1 MLQQKPK
8 PSNNAFLQ
16 YSGMAV
22 QMAVTIGLFIFIGR
36 KLDGDTGVMYTL
48 LGSIMGVSAAFYSMI
63 KTLNKK

>member
-1 MLQQKPK
+1 
-8 PSNNAFLQ
+8 
-16 YSGMAV
+16 MAI